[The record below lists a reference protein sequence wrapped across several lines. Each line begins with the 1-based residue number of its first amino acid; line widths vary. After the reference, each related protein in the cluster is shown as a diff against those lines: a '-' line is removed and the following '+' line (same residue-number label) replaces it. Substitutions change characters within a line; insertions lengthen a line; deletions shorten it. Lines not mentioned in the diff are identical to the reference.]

1 MVLIAFIWFLLSF
14 SGWCCCHCFMPIF
27 IRDRRKKSF
36 PKNPTELGGARSMW
50 EVMTKTCKSFLR
62 AANGSLSKCLR
73 VPSWR
78 RKPVVGKHQATVCP
92 TLRGHWRL
100 HILDLVPH
108 SQPQVLE
115 AVRCRVEGCQAGLV
129 GPGAL
134 CGRGQSRRLRSCDV
148 IVRSRGAWRSGRY
161 RTRFRSACFV

>member
-27 IRDRRKKSF
+27 IRDRKQKSF
-36 PKNPTELGGARSMW
+36 PQNPTELGGARSLW

-62 AANGSLSKCLR
+62 AAKGSLSICLR

-78 RKPVVGKHQATVCP
+78 RTPVVGKHPATVCP
-92 TLRGHWRL
+92 PVRGFWRL

-115 AVRCRVEGCQAGLV
+115 AVGFRVEGCQADLV
-129 GPGAL
+129 GPGAF
-134 CGRGQSRRLRSCDV
+134 CGRGESCRLRSCDV
-148 IVRSRGAWRSGRY
+148 IVRSGCAWWWGRY
-161 RTRFRSACFV
+161 RTRCRSACFL